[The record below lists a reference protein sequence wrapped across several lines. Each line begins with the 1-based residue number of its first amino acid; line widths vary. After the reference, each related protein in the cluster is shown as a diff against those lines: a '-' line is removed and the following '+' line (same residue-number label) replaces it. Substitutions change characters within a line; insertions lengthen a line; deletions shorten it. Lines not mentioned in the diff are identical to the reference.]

1 MSTTVGHWSSDEP
14 EPETRKHP
22 GREAPPQQPGT
33 LPLLASP
40 APIVTASSSSPR
52 PEPEPEPG
60 TPRVESMPP
69 DRTKVTVGSV
79 LDDKYELRGEIGAG
93 GMGVVYAALDRGLD
107 REVAVKIIHP
117 RLTDQPEFR
126 TRLAEE
132 ARNMAKLR
140 HPNVMEIYD
149 LGHVGPSPYVVMPY
163 YRGYNLKAWTDHV
176 QPLPISP
183 AVAIGIIGQACAG
196 IEALHET
203 GLVHYDIK
211 PLNILLSRSTE
222 VVIADLGLTH
232 PAAMRE
238 PTGVVSG
245 TLGFIA
251 PEYLTQE
258 VVPSELAAK
267 ADVYAIAVTT
277 YWLLTGH
284 MPLPCGSY
292 TDTLYATQYA
302 PLVPPSQRRPELS
315 TVFDEPLLRGLDPN
329 PYYRPSIG
337 EFRQQLFEARD
348 RYARA
353 QDDRARFV
361 VVVDDDPHALELI
374 EQVVRTVSSTTEVI
388 TMTDVPA
395 ALSIIE
401 SRPPDLIITDLELP
415 EINGVELVAT
425 VRGTPSTH
433 DVPILM
439 VTGVGGARDWNQA
452 RVMGVERFLVKP
464 IDPDTLHD
472 VVARLLQL
480 PAR

>member
-14 EPETRKHP
+14 EPKTRKHAGP
-22 GREAPPQQPGT
+22 EALFERRRT
-33 LPLLASP
+33 LPLPANA
-40 APIVTASSSSPR
+40 APIVAASSSPAG
-52 PEPEPEPG
+52 PEPDPPAAEPKPAD
-60 TPRVESMPP
+60 TTSP
-69 DRTKVTVGSV
+69 TVGSI
-79 LDDKYELRGEIGAG
+79 LDDKYELRSQIGAG

-117 RLTDQPEFR
+117 RLTNQPEFH

-163 YRGYNLKAWTDHV
+163 YRGYNLKAWTEHV
-176 QPLPISP
+176 QPLPTPP
-183 AVAIGIIGQACAG
+183 AVAIGVVGQACAG
-196 IEALHET
+196 IEALHEI

-232 PAAMRE
+232 PAAVRQ
-238 PTGVVSG
+238 PTGTVSG

-258 VVPSELAAK
+258 VVPSALAPK

-277 YWLLTGH
+277 YWLLTGC
-284 MPLPCGSY
+284 MPLPCESY
-292 TDTLYATQYA
+292 TGAIHAAQHEPIA
-302 PLVPPSQRRPELS
+302 PPSHRRPDLS
-315 TVFDEPLLRGLDPN
+315 PVFDDPLLRGLDPN

-353 QDDRARFV
+353 QDDRECFV
-361 VVVDDDPHALELI
+361 VVVDDDPHALALI
-374 EQVVRTVSSTTEVI
+374 EQVVHTVSSTAEVI

-480 PAR
+480 PTR